1 MVVIIASSF
10 LPVFARSS
18 DNNINYNNNS
28 SKTFL
33 QYTHSTTQA
42 TKLNDQWTHRDQV
55 QGWRR
60 SCHHNNNKGWAKIYT
75 YINNLSYIM
84 TFIAF
89 LVTTRTVS
97 GSAAAKNISPLAK
110 FKQLDKAAA
119 QQQAQ
124 K

>member
-1 MVVIIASSF
+1 
-10 LPVFARSS
+10 
-18 DNNINYNNNS
+18 
-28 SKTFL
+28 
-33 QYTHSTTQA
+33 
-42 TKLNDQWTHRDQV
+42 
-55 QGWRR
+55 
-60 SCHHNNNKGWAKIYT
+60 
-75 YINNLSYIM
+75 M

-89 LVTTRTVS
+89 AVTTRTVS